1 MPLKNNKKK
10 SNKIIIFMPFIGG
23 GGVEKN
29 LFIISNYLSLK
40 FGKIF
45 LITSSKKFKTK
56 FNKKVKFI
64 TPKKKISEGLNL
76 RFKYL
81 LCLYLLL
88 KFMIKN
94 KNSLVL
100 SFQANIYCIL
110 VCKLFNVKIITRSNS
125 SPSGWHH
132 NFIKKF
138 IYKKIVSFANLV
150 IVNSIEFK
158 KEMKRE
164 FDINSTCIYN
174 PLNKKEILEKSKKK
188 IKINFFKQKNSL
200 KIINVG
206 RLVEQKNHTILLQSI
221 NYLKKYNLNLKV
233 LIIGRGVE
241 KEKLV
246 KFIKDNNLKKVVKII
261 NFQNNPYPYINKS
274 DLFILTSKY
283 EGLPNVLLEAAVLKK
298 FIISSDCPTGPKE
311 ILLNGKGG
319 FLFKEG
325 NYKDLS
331 NKILNFAKNKKN
343 LKSKINY
350 NYKNLIRFDFY
361 KNLNKYYNAINK
373 LL

>member
-1 MPLKNNKKK
+1 M
-10 SNKIIIFMPFIGG
+10 
-23 GGVEKN
+23 
-29 LFIISNYLSLK
+29 
-40 FGKIF
+40 
-45 LITSSKKFKTK
+45 
-56 FNKKVKFI
+56 
-64 TPKKKISEGLNL
+64 
-76 RFKYL
+76 
-81 LCLYLLL
+81 
-88 KFMIKN
+88 
-94 KNSLVL
+94 
-100 SFQANIYCIL
+100 
-110 VCKLFNVKIITRSNS
+110 
-125 SPSGWHH
+125 
-132 NFIKKF
+132 
-138 IYKKIVSFANLV
+138 
-150 IVNSIEFK
+150 
-158 KEMKRE
+158 
-164 FDINSTCIYN
+164 
-174 PLNKKEILEKSKKK
+174 
-188 IKINFFKQKNSL
+188 
-200 KIINVG
+200 
-206 RLVEQKNHTILLQSI
+206 LQSI

-361 KNLNKYYNAINK
+361 KNLNKYYYAINK